1 MKVDKLPSARLS
13 RKIGRLD
20 GREGLPDL
28 QTEKPHSPFLEELA
42 TTGEQH
48 FAKTT
53 EDLNVARV
61 GLVNKNGELA
71 AKKSELLQS
80 QVDVEKDIII
90 TENVNSSLYEEY
102 LGADTQSQASK
113 ITDRRFLSGAFYYP
127 IILVTII
134 GELVITYPA
143 FESLFGD
150 SQIIAILTTFAASAM
165 TISYAYILGL
175 VLKRNDDK
183 KRLLQRWVLPTVLSC
198 GVFILGLIV
207 SLSHLRAKKFT
218 TDDGAV
224 ANEDLGAQGSS
235 ILPEI
240 TSEDLVPDSSA
251 LIEDSLE
258 SSSLIV
264 QQVYD
269 AALTYPWALALFI
282 FLQLALVV
290 VATLGEY
297 FHYSYLRGEQKRI
310 QKLLNN
316 LRSKREKIIN
326 QMSQITAILESTNQR
341 DKQLILEHSAQIL
354 NINKKVESR
363 AQAFWG
369 TNIRQRA
376 DSPNAKSRRFE
387 APELKNPDWFS
398 EE

>member
-1 MKVDKLPSARLS
+1 MKIDKLPSARLS

-20 GREGLPDL
+20 GREGLPEL
-28 QTEKPHSPFLEELA
+28 QTENPHSPFLEELA
-42 TTGEQH
+42 TIGEQH
-48 FAKTT
+48 FAQTT
-53 EDLNVARV
+53 GSLNAAFTS
-61 GLVNKNGELA
+61 LSLKNGQLK
-71 AKKSELLQS
+71 AKKTELLQS
-80 QVDVEKDIII
+80 QSDTEQDLAI
-90 TENVNSSLYEEY
+90 TEDLRQRLSEEY
-102 LGADTQSQASK
+102 LGSDSQSQASR

-150 SQIIAILTTFAASAM
+150 SQIVAILTTFAASAM
-165 TISYAYILGL
+165 TIAFAYLLGL

-198 GVFILGLIV
+198 SVFILGLVV

-218 TDDGAV
+218 TEEGTA
-224 ANEDLGAQGSS
+224 AIDLGASGSS
-235 ILPEI
+235 ILPGDI
-240 TSEDLVPDSSA
+240 GSDVNSDLVDGATEQLSPVIA
-251 LIEDSLE
+251 
-258 SSSLIV
+258 
-264 QQVYD
+264 QGYD
-269 AALTYPWALALFI
+269 AALSYPWAFALFL
-282 FLQLALVV
+282 FLQLALIV

-297 FHYSYLRGEQKRI
+297 FHYSHLQGEQKRVM
-310 QKLLNN
+310 KTLKD
-316 LRSKREKIIN
+316 LRKNRASLISEID
-326 QMSQITAILESTNQR
+326 QITSSLETAQQKE
-341 DKQLILEHSAQIL
+341 KQLVLEYSAIIM
-354 NINKKVESR
+354 NIKKKVEAR

-387 APELKNPDWFS
+387 APGLKVPDWCT

>member
-1 MKVDKLPSARLS
+1 MKVDRLPSARLS

-20 GREGLPDL
+20 GREGLPEL
-28 QTEKPHSPFLEELA
+28 QTEKPHTPFLQELA

-53 EDLNVARV
+53 EELNVARI
-61 GLVNKNGELA
+61 GLVNKNIELS
-71 AKKSELLQS
+71 AKKSQLLQS
-80 QVDVEKDIII
+80 QIDVEKDIII
-90 TENVNSSLYEEY
+90 TENLHASLYEEY
-102 LGADTQSQASK
+102 LGADSQSQASK

-150 SQIIAILTTFAASAM
+150 AQIIAILTTFAASAM
-165 TISYAYILGL
+165 TIAYAYLLGL

-198 GVFILGLIV
+198 SVFILGLIV
-207 SLSHLRAKKFT
+207 SLSNLRARKFT
-218 TDDGAV
+218 TDNGA
-224 ANEDLGAQGSS
+224 AATDNFGTDGSS

-240 TSEDLVPDSSA
+240 TNEDLVPDSSA
-251 LIEDSLE
+251 LIEDSLGN
-258 SSSLIV
+258 LNPLV

-310 QKLLNN
+310 KKLLNN

-326 QMSQITAILESTNQR
+326 QMSQITAIIESTNQR
-341 DKQLILEHSAQIL
+341 DEQLILEHSAQIL
-354 NINKKVESR
+354 NIKKKVESR